1 MRDEADTRAYL
12 NAELD
17 KFQAAIDHRDKDGAW
32 RVLEHV
38 RAEAGDQ
45 VADIFTTMLADRGLS
60 SLLPPPAGPPAPPSK
75 RSIELPA
82 PGSNKRL
89 VIVLSTIVAALTVA
103 VVVLVV
109 VQVTRPTTATTVTTQ
124 PQVTTSV
131 VVPAAPSAGETSAT
145 TTVAPPPVGP
155 GFKLDIQRQPLT
167 LGAPNSFACST
178 VADLD
183 IPAVRVEGTLNDST
197 DLAYQCYPLGLYSPS
212 ARYFG
217 NGPLEQPASAEQCA
231 ASARTETVSTS
242 LEPKQLE
249 PGKSAFCVVTHGG
262 NVAWLRLG
270 PQCDSEQ
277 DPASVTVFAGHRIYW
292 LEVRRQF
299 AEQRIQVKQTL
310 NWGNRCQRRIPVQ
323 NSLRPGT

>member
-1 MRDEADTRAYL
+1 VD
-12 NAELD
+12 
-17 KFQAAIDHRDKDGAW
+17 
-32 RVLEHV
+32 HV
-38 RAEAGDQ
+38 RAEAGHE
-45 VADIFTTMLADRGLS
+45 VADVFTKMLLDRGLS
-60 SLLPPPAGPPAPPSK
+60 SLLPPPAGPPTPPTK
-75 RSIELPA
+75 RSIESPT
-82 PGSNKRL
+82 PGSDKRL
-89 VIVLSTIVAALTVA
+89 VIVLSTIVAALTIA

-109 VQVTRPTTATTVTTQ
+109 VQVTRPTTATTVTAQ
-124 PQVTTSV
+124 PQVTTNV
-131 VVPAAPSAGETSAT
+131 VVPAVPSAGGTSAT
-145 TTVAPPPVGP
+145 TTVVPPPVGS
-155 GFKLDIQRQPLT
+155 GFKLDIQRHPLT

-262 NVAWLRLG
+262 NVAWLRLT
-270 PQCDSEQ
+270 DKVDH
-277 DPASVTVFAGHRIYW
+277 DPSLPDLKFELTLW
-292 LEVRRQF
+292 RR
-299 AEQRIQVKQTL
+299 A
-310 NWGNRCQRRIPVQ
+310 P
-323 NSLRPGT
+323 